1 MMEATTTSADDE
13 VPTNLE
19 PSDFWIMFQCT
30 AAMVLVYW
38 AATWLF
44 DLIAP
49 DFSDTLEVKYN
60 FMRRPLLTPEVH
72 GSIA

>member
-1 MMEATTTSADDE
+1 MTEATTTSADHE
-13 VPTNLE
+13 VSTSLE
-19 PSDFWIMFQCT
+19 PSDFWIMLRCI

-38 AATWLF
+38 ATTWLF

-49 DFSDTLEVKYN
+49 DFFDTLEVKYD
-60 FMRRPLLTPEVH
+60 FMRKPLLTPEVH